1 MFFNKQ
7 NAWHFDM
14 EFLFLCST
22 WYLTRWLRS
31 LVRAHSWDV
40 TREVSSSLSTRT
52 KVLSSIVNTF
62 VLGPSV
68 NRRHSTCVDLGWVA
82 KRWKTCFDL
91 VQIWSLLKW
100 AQVIASQRR
109 RKQALAKLERGSQV
123 DTSFQ
128 LVSTCE
134 SVGQG
139 FKLAHFLIKTWR
151 FVCTL
156 HTVLKATVTAVC
168 FSLFLE
174 SWVWDYC
181 GYSDFCKI
189 GTETIAASRPTQNT
203 IKTIKDSKRKR
214 AIRNQ
219 RVKTGEEQPLD

>member
-1 MFFNKQ
+1 MIKTSSILRRRMSAIFWNDCLVFSQLLWNLWKFSQ
-7 NAWHFDM
+7 SVWKSLENHQKKSSL
-14 EFLFLCST
+14 ECFLINRMHGILIWNFSFCVQLDI
-22 WYLTRWLRS
+22 S
-31 LVRAHSWDV
+31 LVGCAHSWDV

-52 KVLSSIVNTF
+52 NVLSSIVNTF

-139 FKLAHFLIKTWR
+139 FKLAHFLTKTWR

-156 HTVLKATVTAVC
+156 HTVLKVTVTAVC

-174 SWVWDYC
+174 S
-181 GYSDFCKI
+181 
-189 GTETIAASRPTQNT
+189 
-203 IKTIKDSKRKR
+203 
-214 AIRNQ
+214 
-219 RVKTGEEQPLD
+219 